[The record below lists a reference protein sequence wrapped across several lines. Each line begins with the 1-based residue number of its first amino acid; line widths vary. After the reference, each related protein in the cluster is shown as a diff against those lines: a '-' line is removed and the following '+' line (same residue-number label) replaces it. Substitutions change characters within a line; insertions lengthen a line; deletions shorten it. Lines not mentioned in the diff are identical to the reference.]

1 MPSEGQRFR
10 VPAYA
15 TYGHPYVFDERGR
28 PVYSRDEVWNEE
40 IHRAIRKFRQKAILR
55 GSLPRSEVKRWIR
68 SITIDSDEDEIRQEE
83 ARNAL
88 DRQGSLLRIGLQG
101 MKGGVVVPVPDSSP
115 SLPFKCTR
123 GLQYCLETAV
133 FLHEGYRFDPALDA
147 LHVAKGHTGKL
158 KSRWAWGVV
167 PHTLSREALGAA
179 SSPENPN
186 LMSGAANVAHFFA
199 KRSSY
204 DLDDILHLLVRWWR
218 RGLYEQAEL
227 ETAAAQFGMT
237 NVMGPYIQML
247 RFVPRKTMA
256 DKADF

>member
-1 MPSEGQRFR
+1 M
-10 VPAYA
+10 
-15 TYGHPYVFDERGR
+15 
-28 PVYSRDEVWNEE
+28 
-40 IHRAIRKFRQKAILR
+40 
-55 GSLPRSEVKRWIR
+55 KRWIS
-68 SITIDSDEDEIRQEE
+68 SITIDSVEDEIRLQE
-83 ARNAL
+83 AQNAL

-101 MKGGVVVPVPDSSP
+101 MKGGVVVPVPEASP

-123 GLQYCLETAV
+123 GLQYCRETAV

-167 PHTLSREALGAA
+167 PHTLSWEALGAS

-186 LMSGAANVAHFFA
+186 LLSRSATVAHLFA
-199 KRSSY
+199 KRRSY

-227 ETAAAQFGMT
+227 EEAAARFGMT
-237 NVMGPYIQML
+237 NIMGPYIRML
-247 RFVPRKTMA
+247 QFVPRKTVS
-256 DKADF
+256 